1 MASLN
6 ETLGLARSIAIYYGR
21 PWKTR
26 AARRFYSAM
35 IRPGDL
41 VFDIGAHVG
50 SRSRVFSKLGAHVV
64 AVEPQPLFFRFLT
77 KTQPANVIL
86 RDYAVGAQ
94 AGEANLH
101 ISSRHPT
108 VSTLSADWIDG
119 VRTDPGFGAVNWDG
133 THRVKVTTL
142 DAMIA
147 EHGLPR
153 FCKID
158 VEGFEAD
165 VLRGL
170 SRPIPCIAFEYLPAV
185 LDRAE
190 TCVNLIAQL
199 GDYRFNRVRG
209 ESFTFAS
216 RNWVPAATMI
226 EHLKLLR
233 SSRSSGDIYAR
244 LVA

>member
-6 ETLGLARSIAIYYGR
+6 QILGLARSIAIYYGQ
-21 PWKTR
+21 PWETR
-26 AARRFYSAM
+26 AARRFYST
-35 IRPGDL
+35 IVRPGDL

-50 SRSRVFSKLGAHVV
+50 SRSRVFSKLGARVV

-77 KTQPANVIL
+77 RTKPSNVIL

-94 AGEANLH
+94 TGEASLR

-108 VSTLSADWIDG
+108 VSTLSGDWIDS
-119 VRTDPGFGAVNWDG
+119 VKTDPGFGAVSWDG
-133 THRVKVTTL
+133 MHRVKVTTL

-158 VEGFEAD
+158 VEGFEPD

-170 SRPIPCIAFEYLPAV
+170 SQPIPWIAFEYLPAV

-190 TCVNLIAQL
+190 TCVNLVAEL

-209 ESFTFAS
+209 ESFAFAS
-216 RNWVPAATMI
+216 EDWAPAATMI
-226 EHLKLLR
+226 GHLKSLKDD
-233 SSRSSGDIYAR
+233 RSSGDIYAR
-244 LVA
+244 LAT